1 MYGGAKHGAFQKYT
15 TCREV
20 VVAKIP
26 DNLPFAEA
34 VVLPLALS
42 TSMVALFELL
52 QLALPSTESRST
64 GKSVLVWGG
73 SSSIGSIAI
82 QLVAAAGYKVI
93 TTASAKNH
101 EYVKELGATAVF
113 DHSDPNVTSLLI
125 EALKGS
131 DCAGVYDC
139 IGTDE
144 TKAACADILGKMG
157 GGVLPV
163 VTWPLPANLPPSV
176 KPVLGTFGLLEFKE
190 ETLLTCSISLRHE
203 SRLGGEPRWC
213 KTLERL
219 CACSA
224 GGWTIEGQAQAQG
237 HNRGVGSHSSCNG
250 PTEEGCVCAEDCGR
264 AVSVYCSSPK
274 RLRLRLRILK
284 QWNHARLSVIV
295 GVPLSTSST

>member
-101 EYVKELGATAVF
+101 EYVKALGATAVF

-176 KPVLGTFGLLEFKE
+176 KPVLGTFGLLEF
-190 ETLLTCSISLRHE
+190 
-203 SRLGGEPRWC
+203 
-213 KTLERL
+213 
-219 CACSA
+219 
-224 GGWTIEGQAQAQG
+224 
-237 HNRGVGSHSSCNG
+237 
-250 PTEEGCVCAEDCGR
+250 
-264 AVSVYCSSPK
+264 
-274 RLRLRLRILK
+274 
-284 QWNHARLSVIV
+284 
-295 GVPLSTSST
+295 

>member
-101 EYVKELGATAVF
+101 EYVKALGATAVF

-144 TKAACADILGKMG
+144 RGSASNRDLAVAGQFAAEREACPGYVWA
-157 GGVLPV
+157 PR
-163 VTWPLPANLPPSV
+163 
-176 KPVLGTFGLLEFKE
+176 VLGRNFADLLHQF
-190 ETLLTCSISLRHE
+190 T
-203 SRLGGEPRWC
+203 PRIPAWWR
-213 KTLERL
+213 T
-219 CACSA
+219 
-224 GGWTIEGQAQAQG
+224 T
-237 HNRGVGSHSSCNG
+237 
-250 PTEEGCVCAEDCGR
+250 
-264 AVSVYCSSPK
+264 
-274 RLRLRLRILK
+274 
-284 QWNHARLSVIV
+284 
-295 GVPLSTSST
+295 